1 MTFWKP
7 KSTWTPAAV
16 ARCLRTREDQVR
28 ATLKVTDANPSLA
41 AWELDMLRRQVKFA
55 RVEAKEFLMN
65 PVVLGEERQTLER
78 IARDLDLVGLL
89 IAQVD
94 VLVNPGKQDEAK
106 SIGERIRMSY
116 SFAAS
121 RLMPPATME

>member
-7 KSTWTPAAV
+7 KSTWTPTAI

-28 ATLKVTDANPSLA
+28 ATLKIADANPSLA

-55 RVEAKEFLMN
+55 RMEAKEFLMN
-65 PVVLGEERQTLER
+65 PVVLGEERETLER

-94 VLVNPGKQDEAK
+94 VLVNRDKQDEAK
-106 SIGERIRMSY
+106 SLGERIRLSY